1 MFPPVQRTPSVGDQQ
16 FRRARR
22 ARPIW
27 HDKPE
32 TARRVR
38 QRIGAVMQWAVT
50 MEYRADNPCD
60 RVAATLG
67 RQRDVVRHIRTL
79 PHAEVASAM
88 ATARASRATATA
100 KLAFEFLVL
109 TAARSGEVRLAR
121 WEKID
126 LEADVWTVPN
136 RAHEGE
142 PRARGVAVAGG
153 REPPRDGTEVAQ
165 LERPRVSKPP
175 RQTSLRPDS
184 VQAAQ
189 RAVHPAVRH
198 GFRSRVRE

>member
-1 MFPPVQRTPSVGDQQ
+1 MSEVSSSDVLRVL
-16 FRRARR
+16 A
-22 ARPIW
+22 PIW

-67 RQRDVVRHIRTL
+67 RRRDVVRHMRAL

-88 ATARASRATATA
+88 ATVRASRATAAA

-109 TAARSGEVRLAR
+109 TA
-121 WEKID
+121 
-126 LEADVWTVPN
+126 
-136 RAHEGE
+136 
-142 PRARGVAVAGG
+142 
-153 REPPRDGTEVAQ
+153 PPAYTCN
-165 LERPRVSKPP
+165 L
-175 RQTSLRPDS
+175 L
-184 VQAAQ
+184 
-189 RAVHPAVRH
+189 
-198 GFRSRVRE
+198 